1 MTSTERK
8 KTSNRPFDASQ
19 AKARERYGI
28 DPRRVRVIGYDTTD
42 GAEHPCW
49 RADAN
54 EPPDENMIASI
65 RKRGQIQPIRARKID
80 GSDDAMSYPAGHE
93 KGYLCDVVV
102 GRKRTKAAR
111 VVAEETPAL
120 LLDVVMFPTSCTW
133 SEIAGTA
140 NAENYIRVTESLE
153 AKIEHM
159 HQQYVL
165 EGADDSAI
173 QAVAVDFGVSAGHVR
188 QCLALRGSHEVLTS
202 LRNGEIREGV
212 ALAIAPLSADQRVAE
227 LAAAKANPDAT
238 VDTVRERAARA
249 KAVARAEKKTP
260 ASEKTSASAEAVAV
274 PMSTGTL
281 RRLGALCEREPSTLP
296 VQLVAFL
303 DVINGKQPPTTVE
316 GLVEAMR
323 AVGVL

>member
-8 KTSNRPFDASQ
+8 KTSNRPYDASQ

-28 DPRRVRVIGYDTTD
+28 DPRRVRVIGYDTAD
-42 GAEHPCW
+42 GADHPCW
-49 RADAN
+49 RADAK

-65 RKRGQIQPIRARKID
+65 RKRGQIQPIRARKIE
-80 GSDDAMSYPAGHE
+80 GSDDAMSFPPGHE

-111 VVAEETPAL
+111 VVAEDTPAL
-120 LLDVVMFPTSCTW
+120 LLDVVMFPTSSTW
-133 SEIAGTA
+133 SEISGTA

-165 EGADDSAI
+165 EGADDAAAH
-173 QAVAVDFGVSAGHVR
+173 AVAVDFGVSVGHVR
-188 QCLALRGSHEVLTS
+188 QCLALRGSHEVLTA
-202 LRNGEIREGV
+202 LKAGDIREGV
-212 ALAIAPLSADQRVAE
+212 ALAIAPLAPEQRTTE

-249 KAVARAEKKTP
+249 KAVARAEKKT
-260 ASEKTSASAEAVAV
+260 TSSAEAVAV

-296 VQLVAFL
+296 VELVAFL